1 VVEVELQEDIL
12 WVTLAHLY
20 TVRCLVEVVAVEVEV
35 VVVEEGVA
43 EVVVAEVELQIM
55 GLEMPLWL

>member
-12 WVTLAHLY
+12 WVTLAQLY

-35 VVVEEGVA
+35 EEGVA
-43 EVVVAEVELQIM
+43 VEVSVVVAELQIM